1 MPGIDRRRFLA
12 LAAAGAAVA
21 ARSGAPAEQERIEP
35 KDSSGPWL
43 EIDLDAVAWNL
54 AQLKEAVGG
63 RPIMGVIKC
72 NAYGHGLT
80 GVGRFLEAQGIDAL
94 AVVSVAEALA
104 LRQAGVRCPI
114 LNLGPFSAA
123 EAEELVGAGVSQ
135 SVYTGQFADLGRAA
149 RKLGRKAKVQI
160 KIDTGLGRVGVPH
173 QRALPLIREIAA
185 DHGIAVEGVFT
196 SLTEDEEF
204 DREQLRRFLE
214 VCETARS
221 EGIDLGLR
229 HAASSA
235 GILAFPQ
242 AHLDMVRPGITLY
255 GHYPSEKARGE
266 RKIELRPAMQ
276 LKAPVLYVKR
286 LRPGDGVSYH
296 KAFVAE
302 RETNVATL
310 AVGYSDGCPQESAGR
325 GDVLIGGR
333 RRPMI
338 AAVTSNHAS
347 ANLGDAEDVKI
358 GDEAV
363 VFGRQGGEE
372 ISGEEV
378 AAIAGVSVYKLLM
391 QMNPLLPRRFV
402 SSGLH

>member
-1 MPGIDRRRFLA
+1 MPGIDRRKFLA

-21 ARSGAPAEQERIEP
+21 ARSGAPPAEEP
-35 KDSSGPWL
+35 SDPSDRSGPWL
-43 EIDLDAVAWNL
+43 QINLDAVAWNL
-54 AQLKEAVGG
+54 ARIRKLVGG
-63 RPIMGVIKC
+63 RPVMGVIKC
-72 NAYGHGLT
+72 NAYGHGLV
-80 GVGRFLEAQGIDAL
+80 GLGRFLEAQGIAAL

-104 LRQAGVRCPI
+104 LRHAGVRCPI

-123 EAEELVGAGVSQ
+123 EAVELVRAGVSQ
-135 SVYTGQFADLGRAA
+135 SVYTEQFSDLAASA
-149 RKLGRKAKVQI
+149 RKLGLKAKVQV

-173 QRALPLIREIAA
+173 YRALPLIRDIASDDA
-185 DHGIAVEGVFT
+185 IAIEGVFT
-196 SLTEDEEF
+196 SLTEDEDF
-204 DREQLRRFLE
+204 DREQLRLFLE
-214 VCETARS
+214 ICETARA

-235 GILAFPQ
+235 GILSFPA

-255 GHYPSEKARGE
+255 GHYPSEKARLE
-266 RKIELRPAMQ
+266 RKVELRPAMQ

-296 KAFVAE
+296 KAFVAQ

-310 AVGYSDGCPQESAGR
+310 GIGYSDGCPQQLAGS
-325 GDVLIGGR
+325 GYTLIGGR

-347 ANLGDAEDVKI
+347 ANLEDAQDVQV

-363 VFGRQGGEE
+363 IFGSQGGEE
-372 ISGEEV
+372 ISAEEV
-378 AAIAGVSVYKLLM
+378 AAIAGVSIYKLLI
-391 QMNPLLPRRFV
+391 QMNPLLPRRV
-402 SSGLH
+402 LHGSP